1 MFLKG
6 RILLSNDG
14 ADDDADDGADDS
26 VGLLRLSHRKTL
38 AESLLAEAEK
48 IDGPDGADL
57 LLLLADE
64 AIQHHRN
71 EPGTSSPRPSPA
83 ARILMERYVRAHD
96 WKTAGGRVCLGTA
109 VRTLVQLTVDVT
121 NLPSVVEGDRAAR
134 CFAYLDGLLRV
145 VEVGQPAVAED

>member
-1 MFLKG
+1 MKAVFLKG
-6 RILLSNDG
+6 RILLSDDG
-14 ADDDADDGADDS
+14 DNGADDS
-26 VGLLRLSHRKTL
+26 VGLLRLSHRQIL

-48 IDGPDGADL
+48 IGGPDGEDL

-71 EPGTSSPRPSPA
+71 QPGASSPRHSPA

-109 VRTLVQLTVDVT
+109 VRALVQLTVDVN
-121 NLPSVVEGDRAAR
+121 NLPGVVEGDRAAR
-134 CFAYLDGLLRV
+134 CFAYLDGLLQA
-145 VEVGQPAVAED
+145 VEVGSSAAAED